1 LELLGTFHKA
11 LLKRD
16 LMARKIV
23 GAYISP
29 EQKKL
34 LETVIQTLG
43 IHENK
48 VPRYTFLE
56 YTTHS
61 GPQSERVLGKI

>member
-1 LELLGTFHKA
+1 
-11 LLKRD
+11 
-16 LMARKIV
+16 MV

-43 IHENK
+43 IHGNK
-48 VPRYTFLE
+48 VSRYTFLK

-61 GPQSERVLGKI
+61 GLISERVLGKI